1 MRRAIL
7 VVLAAVVFGAIP
19 GVKPVEAGPSG
30 FYEVTG
36 VEPDEML
43 KMRAGAGVGYRIIVG
58 LPKGTELR
66 VYSCELIGGTSW
78 CKVSL
83 KQARGLKGFVSK
95 SYLQEM

>member
-1 MRRAIL
+1 MRRAIF
-7 VVLAAVVFGAIP
+7 VVLATVVLGTIS
-19 GVKPVEAGPSG
+19 GVKPLEAGPSG
-30 FYEVTG
+30 FYEVVG
-36 VEPDEML
+36 VDPDEML

-83 KQARGLKGFVSK
+83 KQARTLKGYVSK
-95 SYLQEM
+95 SYLREM